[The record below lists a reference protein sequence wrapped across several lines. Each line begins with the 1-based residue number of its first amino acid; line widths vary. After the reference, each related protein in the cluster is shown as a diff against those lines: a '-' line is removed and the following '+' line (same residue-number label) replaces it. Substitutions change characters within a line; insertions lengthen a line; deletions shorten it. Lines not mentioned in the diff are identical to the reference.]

1 MGKFEKLVLLT
12 VLFVTAVVLAVSLN
26 RGKKEEGV
34 QAAGPLDAAD
44 RLMAGKHEGGL
55 PETTY
60 TPPSEGGILGQPEA
74 SLLLDA
80 GSDPATPGAPP
91 AETITPPSQEPLTPT
106 LSLEKEFD
114 PSRPILLADA
124 GLRPSFLDDYMVYT
138 LAEGD
143 TWSTLAQRFYQDG
156 RYTRNLIQANDGLQV
171 LVPGKEILVPIHDFM
186 QPAAGLQSAPGAAE
200 FAIAP
205 ADAPAAKSVDAPV
218 TSAADRTG
226 PATPATPSTRG
237 GEYEVRAGDT
247 LSEISLA
254 VFGTASRW
262 KELLDANKDKL
273 SSPEGLQVGMKL
285 KIPPGGKVP
294 VVAKGDA
301 KKPATAAKKPEAA
314 PAEAPPKKKKVL

>member
-26 RGKKEEGV
+26 RGKKDEGV

-44 RLMAGKHEGGL
+44 RLMADEHAGGL

-60 TPPSEGGILGQPEA
+60 TPPSEGEVQPITGGTGGPEA

-80 GSDPATPGAPP
+80 GSDPVTPGAPE
-91 AETITPPSQEPLTPT
+91 AGTITPPSQAPLTPT

-200 FAIAP
+200 FALAP
-205 ADAPAAKSVDAPV
+205 ADASATKPVDAPV
-218 TSAADRTG
+218 TSVAG
-226 PATPATPSTRG
+226 KG
-237 GEYEVRAGDT
+237 GEYVVRAGDT
-247 LSEISLA
+247 LSEISLS

-301 KKPATAAKKPEAA
+301 KKPAPVAKKPEAA